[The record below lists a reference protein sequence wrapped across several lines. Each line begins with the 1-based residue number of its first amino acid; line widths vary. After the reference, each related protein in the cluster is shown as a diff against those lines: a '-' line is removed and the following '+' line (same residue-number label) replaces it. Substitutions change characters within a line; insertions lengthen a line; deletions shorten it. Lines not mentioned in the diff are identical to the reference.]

1 MKSPAYHVIAFSDC
15 ATFKEDTLNPEQ
27 IRQVQSTVEK
37 IAFRKVREDEPLLSS
52 QLIDS
57 IGFVDLV
64 VALEQEFHVKIDVN
78 AVSER
83 NFNTVTDIVKFLE
96 TKVS

>member
-1 MKSPAYHVIAFSDC
+1 MNLD
-15 ATFKEDTLNPEQ
+15 Q
-27 IRQVQSTVEK
+27 IRQLQSTVEK

-64 VALEQEFHVKIDVN
+64 VALEQQFSIRIDIN
-78 AVSER
+78 SVSER

>member
-1 MKSPAYHVIAFSDC
+1 MNHD
-15 ATFKEDTLNPEQ
+15 Q
-27 IRQVQSTVEK
+27 IRQLQSTVEK

-64 VALEQEFHVKIDVN
+64 VALERQFSIRIDIN
-78 AVSER
+78 SVSER

>member
-1 MKSPAYHVIAFSDC
+1 MTVIFREEAVTPD
-15 ATFKEDTLNPEQ
+15 Q
-27 IRQVQSTVEK
+27 IQLVQSAVEK
-37 IAFRKVREDEPLLSS
+37 IAFRKVDESEPLLSS

-64 VALEQEFHVKIDVN
+64 VALEQEFKVKIDVN

-83 NFNTVTDIVKFLE
+83 NFNTVTDIIKFLE
-96 TKVS
+96 NKVS

>member
-1 MKSPAYHVIAFSDC
+1 M
-15 ATFKEDTLNPEQ
+15 NPDQ
-27 IRQVQSTVEK
+27 IRQVQSAVEK
-37 IAFRKVREDEPLLSS
+37 IAFRKVRDDEPLLST

-64 VALEQEFHVKIDVN
+64 VELEREFCLKIDVN

-83 NFNTVTDIVKFLE
+83 NFNTVADIIKFLE